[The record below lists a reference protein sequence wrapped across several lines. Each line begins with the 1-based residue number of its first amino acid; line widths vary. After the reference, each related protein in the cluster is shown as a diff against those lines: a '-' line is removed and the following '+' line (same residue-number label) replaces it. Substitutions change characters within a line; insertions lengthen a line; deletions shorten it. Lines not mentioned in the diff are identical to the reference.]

1 MPLDLDKDILW
12 KGNKVYSPETCCF
25 VPHSVNTLFLSGKKS
40 RGALPLGIHYDK
52 SKEKYRAE
60 MSFMGSQKKLGTFD
74 TAEEAFAQYKEYKE
88 NSIKSVAEQYQG
100 QMPDKVYEAM
110 VNWKIEMDD

>member
-1 MPLDLDKDILW
+1 
-12 KGNKVYSPETCCF
+12 
-25 VPHSVNTLFLSGKKS
+25 
-40 RGALPLGIHYDK
+40 
-52 SKEKYRAE
+52 
-60 MSFMGSQKKLGTFD
+60 MSFMGKLGTFD

>member
-1 MPLDLDKDILW
+1 
-12 KGNKVYSPETCCF
+12 
-25 VPHSVNTLFLSGKKS
+25 
-40 RGALPLGIHYDK
+40 
-52 SKEKYRAE
+52 

-110 VNWKIEMDD
+110 VNWKIEMGD